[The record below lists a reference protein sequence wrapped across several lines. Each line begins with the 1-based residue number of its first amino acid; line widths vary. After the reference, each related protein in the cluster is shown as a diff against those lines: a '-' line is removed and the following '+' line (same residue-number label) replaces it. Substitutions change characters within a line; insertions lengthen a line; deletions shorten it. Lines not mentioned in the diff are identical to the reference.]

1 MKHTRSLLLKLAF
14 VFQSSAVRQNPDMM
28 EISFLCAVQYSR
40 PLVTYTHQLSTWNVL
55 VWDFPGRPEVRTQC
69 FHGGGLGSTPGL
81 ISYKSQS
88 TATNTHK
95 QNKTKQNKIRNV
107 DSEIVKI
114 RNFFFFFFKITLHY
128 YFLASLCGL
137 RKLSSL
143 TRIKP
148 RTLAV
153 RVPSPDHRTAREF
166 PGIS

>member
-1 MKHTRSLLLKLAF
+1 MKHNRSLLLKLAF
-14 VFQSSAVRQNPDMM
+14 VFQSSTVQQNPDMM

-40 PLVTYTHQLSTWNVL
+40 PLVTYTHQLSTWNVP
-55 VWDFPGRPEVRTQC
+55 VWDFPGSPEVRTQC
-69 FHGGGLGSTPGL
+69 FHGGGLGSIPGL

-88 TATNTHK
+88 TENK
-95 QNKTKQNKIRNV
+95 QTQTKQNKIRNV

-114 RNFFFFFFKITLHY
+114 RNFSFFFKITLHY

-137 RKLSSL
+137 RNLSSL

-153 RVPSPDHRTAREF
+153 RVPSPNHRTAREF